1 MLYSAY
7 KAVILYS
14 PWQIVS
20 DEKLARTE
28 NRTRLL
34 FCSRAMELVF
44 ARQIREGM
52 MLVEGF
58 WSESHWTD
66 VDKSK

>member
-1 MLYSAY
+1 M
-7 KAVILYS
+7 
-14 PWQIVS
+14 S